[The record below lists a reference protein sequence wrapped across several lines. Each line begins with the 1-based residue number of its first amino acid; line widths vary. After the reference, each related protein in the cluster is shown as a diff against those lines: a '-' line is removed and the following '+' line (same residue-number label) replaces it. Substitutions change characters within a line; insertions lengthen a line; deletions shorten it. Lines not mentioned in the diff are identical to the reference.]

1 MHLTKFN
8 NNNYLKNITS
18 YFKFQHPQSFTK
30 LSWISIQQELAFIRQ
45 IVTELNRTHAHERQ
59 NEVEL
64 SDFSDK
70 KGASQKLKNLKC
82 FAQKITRLRN

>member
-1 MHLTKFN
+1 MN
-8 NNNYLKNITS
+8 
-18 YFKFQHPQSFTK
+18 FKFQHPQSFTK
-30 LSWISIQQELAFIRQ
+30 LSWISIQQKLALIWQ
-45 IVTELNRTHAHERQ
+45 IVTELSQTHAHERQ

-70 KGASQKLKNLKC
+70 KGASQKLKNPKC